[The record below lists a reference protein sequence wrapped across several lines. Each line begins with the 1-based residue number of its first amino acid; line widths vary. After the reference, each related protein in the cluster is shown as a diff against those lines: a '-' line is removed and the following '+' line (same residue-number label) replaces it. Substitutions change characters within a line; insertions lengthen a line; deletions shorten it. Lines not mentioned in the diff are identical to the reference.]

1 MNNYV
6 TSDKN
11 AVQEVRNVLDY
22 LYEISGKKIITGQ
35 HTQTMA
41 QEELRRMTDIT
52 GKEPALLGFEL
63 LSYSPNINYLDTDEE
78 CITEVE
84 ENRGTLQRAWEWAA
98 KGGLITFTWHWF
110 SPLGGRS
117 KSFFS
122 KNTDFDPRQALIKGT
137 PENTALMADMDC
149 MAGIL
154 RPFNDKHIPI
164 LWRPFHEAEGD
175 WFWWGSK
182 GTETAGQLF
191 RLMHGYFTEKCG
203 LHDLIWVWNSP
214 KAVGYPGDDVV
225 DIISRDMYPPAYEY
239 TSHIDEYLEL
249 KKITGQHK
257 IAAIAE
263 TGVIPDAEAVIKDKA
278 EWAYYMTW
286 SRDFGLTEKFSTN
299 DELRRLYNSEYAVT
313 LDKLPVLY
321 SIREDAAKMSEQI

>member
-1 MNNYV
+1 
-6 TSDKN
+6 
-11 AVQEVRNVLDY
+11 
-22 LYEISGKKIITGQ
+22 
-35 HTQTMA
+35 
-41 QEELRRMTDIT
+41 
-52 GKEPALLGFEL
+52 
-63 LSYSPNINYLDTDEE
+63 
-78 CITEVE
+78 
-84 ENRGTLQRAWEWAA
+84 
-98 KGGLITFTWHWF
+98 
-110 SPLGGRS
+110 
-117 KSFFS
+117 
-122 KNTDFDPRQALIKGT
+122 
-137 PENTALMADMDC
+137 
-149 MAGIL
+149 
-154 RPFNDKHIPI
+154 
-164 LWRPFHEAEGD
+164 
-175 WFWWGSK
+175 
-182 GTETAGQLF
+182 
-191 RLMHGYFTEKCG
+191 MHGYFTEKCG

-214 KAVGYPGDDVV
+214 EAVGYPGDDVV

-313 LDKLPVLY
+313 LDKLPRLY

>member
-1 MNNYV
+1 MKNYD
-6 TSDKN
+6 TSDKD

-22 LYEISGKKIITGQ
+22 LSEISGKKIITGQ
-35 HTQTMA
+35 HTQTME
-41 QEELRRMTDIT
+41 QEELHSIFRIT

-78 CITEVE
+78 CITEVD
-84 ENRGTLQRAWEWAA
+84 ENRGTLQRAWEWAE

-110 SPLGGRS
+110 SPLYGRS

-122 KNTDFDPRQALIKGT
+122 KNTGFDPRKALIKGT
-137 PENTALMADMDC
+137 LENTALMADLNC
-149 MAGIL
+149 MAGYL
-154 RPFNDKHIPI
+154 RPFCDKHVPI
-164 LWRPFHEAEGD
+164 LWRPFHESEGD

-182 GTETAGQLF
+182 GYEPAKQLF
-191 RLMHGYFTEKCG
+191 RLMHEHFTQICG

-214 KAVGYPGDDVV
+214 IPEGYPGDDVV

-239 TSHIDEYLEL
+239 TSHKAEYLEL
-249 KKITGQHK
+249 KKITDQLK

-263 TGVIPDAEAVIKDKA
+263 TGVIPDAEAAVNDKA

-286 SRDFGLTEKFSTN
+286 SRDFCLSEKFNTK
-299 DELRRLYNSEYAVT
+299 DALRRLYNSEYAVT
-313 LDKLPVLY
+313 LDKLPELY
-321 SIREDAAKMSEQI
+321 SIGK

>member
-1 MNNYV
+1 MKNYE

-22 LYEISGKKIITGQ
+22 LSDIGGKKIITGQ

-41 QEELRRMTDIT
+41 QEELHNIIKIT
-52 GKEPALLGFEL
+52 GKQPALLGFEL

-78 CITEVE
+78 CITEIE

-98 KGGLITFTWHWF
+98 KDGLITFTWHWF
-110 SPLGGRS
+110 SPMGGRS

-122 KNTDFDPRQALIKGT
+122 QNTDFDPRQALIEGT
-137 PENTALMADMDC
+137 PENTALMADLNC

-154 RPFNDKHIPI
+154 RPFCDKHIPI
-164 LWRPFHEAEGD
+164 LWRPFHESEGD

-182 GTETAGQLF
+182 GYEPAKQLY
-191 RLMHGYFTEKCG
+191 RLMHRHFTQECG
-203 LHDLIWVWNSP
+203 LHSLIWVWNSP
-214 KAVGYPGDDVV
+214 VPEGYPGDDVV

-239 TSHIDEYLEL
+239 TSHINEYLEL
-249 KKITGQHK
+249 KKITEQPK

-263 TGVIPDAEAVIKDKA
+263 TGVIPDAEAIVRDNA
-278 EWAYYMTW
+278 RWVYYMTW
-286 SRDFGLTEKFSTN
+286 SHDFCIGEKYNTY
-299 DELRRLYNSEYAVT
+299 EQLRRLYNSEYAVT
-313 LDKLPVLY
+313 LDDLPEGLY
-321 SIREDAAKMSEQI
+321 SL